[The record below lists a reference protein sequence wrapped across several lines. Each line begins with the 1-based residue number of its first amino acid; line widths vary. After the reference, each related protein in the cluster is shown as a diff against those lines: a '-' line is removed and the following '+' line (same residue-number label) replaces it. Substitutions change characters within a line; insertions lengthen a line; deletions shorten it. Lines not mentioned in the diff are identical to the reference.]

1 MKDNMDASLPKIL
14 LTGATGYVGGA
25 LLPELVTAGYTV
37 RCFVRTPAKFMA
49 AGSGI
54 EIVQGDVMDPPSLD
68 RAMAGMDIAYYL
80 IHSLGEGH
88 RFAER
93 DREAATNFSAAAQRA
108 HIRRIIFLGGL
119 GASQQAMSAHLR
131 SRQEVGAL
139 LRASGVPVI
148 EFRAAVIIGAGS
160 LSFELLRA
168 LTERLPVMLT
178 PKWVRVLTQP
188 ISIDDVVQ
196 YLLAAAQL
204 DNRENEIFEIGGAD
218 QVSYGDLMMEY
229 ARQRGLHRYII
240 PVPVLTPWLSSLW
253 LALVAPAYAKI
264 GRPLIEGLRSPTLVH
279 DDRALHRFP
288 IRPIGIRQAI
298 ANAIATEGR

>member
-1 MKDNMDASLPKIL
+1 MDTSLPKIL

-25 LLPELVTAGYTV
+25 LLPKLVAAGYTV
-37 RCFVRTPAKFMA
+37 RCFVRMPAKFTA
-49 AGSGI
+49 TGSGI
-54 EIVQGDVMDPPSLD
+54 EVVQGDVMNPLSLD
-68 RAMAGMDIAYYL
+68 RALAGMEIAYYL

-88 RFAER
+88 RFAEQ
-93 DREAATNFSAAAQRA
+93 DRQAATNFAAAAQRA
-108 HIRRIIFLGGL
+108 RLRRIIFLGGL
-119 GASQQAMSAHLR
+119 GESQQAMSAHLR

-139 LRASGVPVI
+139 LRTSGIPVI

-168 LTERLPVMLT
+168 LTERLPVMVT

-196 YLLAAAQL
+196 YLLAAVQL
-204 DNRENEIFEIGGAD
+204 DIRDSEIFEIGGAD
-218 QVSYGDLMMEY
+218 RVSYGDLMMEY
-229 ARQRGLHRYII
+229 ARQRGLQRYII

-264 GRPLIEGLRSPTLVH
+264 GQPLIEGLRSPTLVH
-279 DDRALHRFP
+279 DDRALRRFP
-288 IRPIGIRQAI
+288 IRPMGIRQAI
-298 ANAIATEGR
+298 ANAIAKEGRQ